1 VEGFLVLRRIAVRL
15 NVTASEDRMSARLV
29 IQDADS
35 MDTLRLT
42 DGSFLFSLGLE
53 REDDDTAYAHG
64 SIRSAPDRPA
74 YPIRSNRSLYEALD
88 AYLRSVDEQ
97 E

>member
-1 VEGFLVLRRIAVRL
+1 MLRRIAVRL

-53 REDDDTAYAHG
+53 REDDGTAYAHG
-64 SIRSAPDRPA
+64 SIRSTPDRAA
-74 YPIRSNRSLYEALD
+74 YPIRSNQSLFEALH
-88 AYLRSVDEQ
+88 AYLRSADEQ

>member
-1 VEGFLVLRRIAVRL
+1 MLRRIAVRL

-53 REDDDTAYAHG
+53 REDDGSAYAQG
-64 SIRSAPDRPA
+64 FIRSAPDRTT
-74 YPIRSNRSLYEALD
+74 YPIRSNRSLYEALH
-88 AYLRSVDEQ
+88 AYLHSADEQ

>member
-1 VEGFLVLRRIAVRL
+1 VEGLLVLRRIAVRL

-53 REDDDTAYAHG
+53 REDDGTAYAHG
-64 SIRSAPDRPA
+64 SIRSAPDRAA
-74 YPIRSNRSLYEALD
+74 YPIRSNRSLFEALH
-88 AYLRSVDEQ
+88 AYLRSADEQ